1 VARKYPVPYWSRRTA
16 LLMLGLIGSL
26 ALANVVVRLWRL
38 RANSDDI
45 FVLGFLAVGIV
56 ATWFLCFMHM
66 RALDKLTDQSQEKI
80 LVRLSSTAYAMG
92 FFGYLMII
100 EVLSLMHPL
109 PH

>member
-1 VARKYPVPYWSRRTA
+1 
-16 LLMLGLIGSL
+16 
-26 ALANVVVRLWRL
+26 
-38 RANSDDI
+38 
-45 FVLGFLAVGIV
+45 
-56 ATWFLCFMHM
+56 MHM

>member
-1 VARKYPVPYWSRRTA
+1 
-16 LLMLGLIGSL
+16 MLGLIGSL

-38 RANSDDI
+38 RANSDGLDI
-45 FVLGFLAVGIV
+45 LVLGFIAIGIV
-56 ATWFLCFMHM
+56 VIWFLCFMHM
-66 RALDKLTDQSQEKI
+66 RALDKLTDQSEEKI

-100 EVLSLMHPL
+100 DALLLMRPL